1 MDSEYFVEV
10 KIVFVNKVLTVSS
23 MIMWSDWTWLSTGAT
38 HTTVRVEDSRPP
50 GCRRQGGS
58 RRPAPGA
65 RRGSGGRRWRGPRR
79 RRGAGTGCVW
89 RAPGPAGAGAGALQE
104 TCCRR
109 DSPHPTES
117 RHCSTLSASSSLQL
131 LSQHH
136 TSHLTTNHRHLL
148 NTSFYSYSYRNY

>member
-109 DSPHPTES
+109 DSPHPTEPPLLHIV
-117 RHCSTLSASSSLQL
+117 RIIIIAIVISASHQPPHYQPSPPA
-131 LSQHH
+131 
-136 TSHLTTNHRHLL
+136 
-148 NTSFYSYSYRNY
+148 

>member
-1 MDSEYFVEV
+1 
-10 KIVFVNKVLTVSS
+10 
-23 MIMWSDWTWLSTGAT
+23 MIMWSDWTWLSTGRAT
-38 HTTVRVEDSRPP
+38 HTTVQVEGSRPQ
-50 GCRRQGGS
+50 GCWRQGGS

-89 RAPGPAGAGAGALQE
+89 RAPGPAGGRWPGAGALQE
-104 TCCRR
+104 TCWRR
-109 DSPHPTES
+109 DSPHPTER
-117 RHCSTLSASSSLQL
+117 RHCSTLSTSSSLQL

-148 NTSFYSYSYRNY
+148 NTSFYSYSTHTVTELKHQSWCKDL